1 MVCHAPYALLATQRC
16 AVINNSTSV
25 ALLQS
30 PDGLDNWFASH
41 LSSSVPPDLQSAFD
55 MGGAPQFNLSNG
67 MVKYAFDDRGS
78 FINYPG
84 HLLAFRHRSGSGT

>member
-1 MVCHAPYALLATQRC
+1 MPA
-16 AVINNSTSV
+16 

-30 PDGLDNWFASH
+30 LDGLDNWFASR

-55 MGGAPQFNLSNG
+55 LGGAPQFNLSNV
-67 MVKYAFDDRGS
+67 MVKYAFDDRGG

>member
-1 MVCHAPYALLATQRC
+1 
-16 AVINNSTSV
+16 
-25 ALLQS
+25 
-30 PDGLDNWFASH
+30 
-41 LSSSVPPDLQSAFD
+41 